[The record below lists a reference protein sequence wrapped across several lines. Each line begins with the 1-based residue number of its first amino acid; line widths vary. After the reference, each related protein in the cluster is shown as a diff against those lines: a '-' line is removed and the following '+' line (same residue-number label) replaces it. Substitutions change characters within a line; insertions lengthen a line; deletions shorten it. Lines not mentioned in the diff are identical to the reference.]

1 MKKILLAYVTF
12 IIFVIGLA
20 FHQPS
25 NPAMLYDS
33 QLLGSIESFD
43 KEKIEIQKDLM
54 SDAYQI
60 AKQDG
65 HNPEIVQSILLQES
79 LAGTVK
85 GYTVSKQGTSTYYGV
100 MQLTKGAA
108 KDVLSRW
115 PGLFTK
121 YGMQT
126 RTEEEMKA
134 HLILNDKFNIEVASK
149 YLLMLR
155 KQYGFSGRELLN
167 AYNQGPGGVKKVG
180 ADFYYAISAEQ
191 KLRAYKARM

>member
-1 MKKILLAYVTF
+1 MKKILLSYVAVVL
-12 IIFVIGLA
+12 FVLGCA
-20 FHQPS
+20 FQQVS
-25 NPAMLYDS
+25 NTPTLLNQQY
-33 QLLGSIESFD
+33 LGSEISFD

-54 SDAYQI
+54 SDASQI

-65 HNPEIVQSILLQES
+65 HKPEVVQSILLQES

-85 GYTVSKQGTSTYYGV
+85 GYTVSKHGTSTYYGV

-108 KDVLSRW
+108 KDVLSKW
-115 PGLFTK
+115 PSLYSK

-167 AYNQGPGGVKKVG
+167 AYNQGPGGVKNVDN
-180 ADFYYAISAEQ
+180 DFYYAIEAEK